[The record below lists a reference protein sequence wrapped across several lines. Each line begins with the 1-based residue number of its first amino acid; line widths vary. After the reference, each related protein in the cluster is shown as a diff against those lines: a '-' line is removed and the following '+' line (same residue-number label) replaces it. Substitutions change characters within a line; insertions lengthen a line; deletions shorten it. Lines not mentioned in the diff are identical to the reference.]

1 MPVERLVGIGLVRPV
16 TLRPV
21 AGVCASVDSR
31 PVPPRRFF
39 REPVFAAARGAAL
52 FGRLALEA
60 VDRRFGADAL
70 LDLAAG
76 FFVRFFVARFFCAFA
91 LRAGFLAIPDSL
103 SVCPF
108 RVFRAIRGA

>member
-1 MPVERLVGIGLVRPV
+1 VPVDRFVGIGLVRPV

-39 REPVFAAARGAAL
+39 GEPFFAAARDAAL

-76 FFVRFFVARFFCAFA
+76 FFVRFVIGRFFCAFA
-91 LRAGFLAIPDSL
+91 LRAGFLAILDSPFPCERPDL
-103 SVCPF
+103 TVRP
-108 RVFRAIRGA
+108 